1 MKMFDV
7 DLVTGGMMQPP
18 VRTVQLVL
26 NGLQICD
33 CSNGRMKKAFKNKN
47 SLSLFVK
54 MPLTCP
60 FGYVNLVQ
68 KHMAKLII

>member
-7 DLVTGGMMQPP
+7 DLVTGGMMQPT

-33 CSNGRMKKAFKNKN
+33 CSIGRTKKAFENKN
-47 SLSLFVK
+47 SLSLFVD
-54 MPLTCP
+54 LS
-60 FGYVNLVQ
+60 L
-68 KHMAKLII
+68 